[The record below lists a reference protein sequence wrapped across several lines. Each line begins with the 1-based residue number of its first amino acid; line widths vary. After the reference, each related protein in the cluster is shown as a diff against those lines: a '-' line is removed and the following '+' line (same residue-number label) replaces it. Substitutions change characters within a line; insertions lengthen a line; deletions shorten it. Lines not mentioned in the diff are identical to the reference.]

1 MKLNARTI
9 AKTDDAFGRALD
21 FALATLLFVG
31 LGWLVD
37 RWLGTTPL
45 FMIVLVTVGLVGQFL
60 RLWYTY
66 DASMRQHEAERAAQ
80 RAGNRA
86 AAEASTE
93 QSASQPEVG
102 V

>member
-37 RWLGTTPL
+37 RWLGTT
-45 FMIVLVTVGLVGQFL
+45 
-60 RLWYTY
+60 RC
-66 DASMRQHEAERAAQ
+66 S
-80 RAGNRA
+80 
-86 AAEASTE
+86 
-93 QSASQPEVG
+93 
-102 V
+102 